1 MLDIMIDCRQ
11 RAGLDVKELPQLAA
25 WREGVR
31 KIMNLMRHIEDKTA
45 RVGVV
50 GLGYVGLP
58 LAVEIAG
65 AGYPTLGFDVDPS
78 RAQMVAGGKNPVE
91 DVDSDKLASLV
102 REGRLSATSD
112 FDRMTECEVFIVCV
126 PTPLDTYKVPD
137 TSYILRAAGEI
148 AKRLRS
154 DTLVILESTTWPGTT
169 QELVLPILEAPGLKA
184 GQDFSLAFSP
194 ERVDPGNARFRTA
207 NIPKIVGGCTPR
219 CTRHAEAFYG
229 RVLDAAIHTVSSPRE
244 AEMAKIFENTFR
256 VVNCALANEFAVV
269 CEKLGIDVWEVIAA
283 ASTKPFGFLP
293 FYPGPGVGGHCIPI
307 DPFYLT
313 YRARAIDYHTKL
325 IELAGEINDS
335 MPEYVVNRVQDL
347 LSYRGTTLRGASVLL
362 SGVAYKGD
370 ISDVRE
376 SPAFKVWEHLVY
388 KGAEVSYCDPF
399 CPSVRFHGEEVRAVE
414 LDASQAERADVIVV
428 TTSHTKGVDYDLMYR
443 HANLIFDTKNVVEK
457 MLDPATPRRPDV
469 LHKI

>member
-1 MLDIMIDCRQ
+1 
-11 RAGLDVKELPQLAA
+11 
-25 WREGVR
+25 
-31 KIMNLMRHIEDKTA
+31 
-45 RVGVV
+45 
-50 GLGYVGLP
+50 
-58 LAVEIAG
+58 
-65 AGYPTLGFDVDPS
+65 
-78 RAQMVAGGKNPVE
+78 
-91 DVDSDKLASLV
+91 
-102 REGRLSATSD
+102 
-112 FDRMTECEVFIVCV
+112 
-126 PTPLDTYKVPD
+126 
-137 TSYILRAAGEI
+137 
-148 AKRLRS
+148 
-154 DTLVILESTTWPGTT
+154 
-169 QELVLPILEAPGLKA
+169 
-184 GQDFSLAFSP
+184 
-194 ERVDPGNARFRTA
+194 
-207 NIPKIVGGCTPR
+207 
-219 CTRHAEAFYG
+219 
-229 RVLDAAIHTVSSPRE
+229 
-244 AEMAKIFENTFR
+244 MAKIFENTFR